1 MKIDIIG
8 KETIK
13 PSSPTPNHL
22 KSFKLCL
29 LDQLGAPAYFAL
41 ILFYPENHVT
51 IEERRHKLKKSLLE
65 ALTQFYPFFGRIE
78 NNTTI
83 ECDDNGDMV
92 VLQRFLPIEIE
103 SFRAVTIP
111 LLLVQLNFF
120 DCGGLAT
127 GLCMSHRLADAST
140 LCAFIKH
147 LASIS
152 TGHALIQLP
161 CLHYDQPSSFFPA
174 RSLGLCLP
182 PIGYERLVIVTKS
195 YVFNASKIATPKAEA
210 VNPLDAKGWIRASG
224 TTLVAEES
232 ETELKDLV
240 AQLRKGIIEFD
251 EKLAKKLGRD
261 DSLELIEEYREER
274 VNKEHL
280 YSCTNWLIDTKESD
294 VVEAWVTLIEED
306 MALFECDPQ
315 LLSFAMPNPSRRR
328 NFFGRGGGRS
338 KPTCQLCGVYGH
350 VVAQC
355 YRRFDSTFLGPNV
368 GNTVSEVLHPPTPSN
383 FIGQSF
389 ASHPLYS
396 LSAPNFPSKYL
407 DNQAT
412 LTSAFSSPSSFIRS
426 QTGTPYYASQTPFPL
441 LASHYPL
448 HSRPTPPLLQFGT
461 LLQVATT
468 TSSYAP
474 SVGPPSRPVSSS
486 LLAQSHMVHS
496 TTTTTAPQ
504 NSFPV
509 VVVSDKF
516 AGHYSSFQTTIA
528 SFIFP
533 INDTKMLSNLA
544 ANCNIE
550 SSLILSLNK
559 DLSCNVPVSK
569 ST

>member
-1 MKIDIIG
+1 MADRYAAR
-8 KETIK
+8 
-13 PSSPTPNHL
+13 SPTRILHYRKLLQNTKKNALSVDDYVL
-22 KSFKLCL
+22 KMKDLAGNLAAAGDNVSETDLVMYIL
-29 LDQLGAPAYFAL
+29 RGLGSDFQP
-41 ILFYPENHVT
+41 
-51 IEERRHKLKKSLLE
+51 
-65 ALTQFYPFFGRIE
+65 
-78 NNTTI
+78 
-83 ECDDNGDMV
+83 
-92 VLQRFLPIEIE
+92 
-103 SFRAVTIP
+103 
-111 LLLVQLNFF
+111 
-120 DCGGLAT
+120 
-127 GLCMSHRLADAST
+127 
-140 LCAFIKH
+140 
-147 LASIS
+147 IS
-152 TGHALIQLP
+152 TIL
-161 CLHYDQPSSFFPA
+161 
-174 RSLGLCLP
+174 
-182 PIGYERLVIVTKS
+182 E
-195 YVFNASKIATPKAEA
+195 
-210 VNPLDAKGWIRASG
+210 IRP
-224 TTLVAEES
+224 E
-232 ETELKDLV
+232 
-240 AQLRKGIIEFD
+240 QY
-251 EKLAKKLGRD
+251 
-261 DSLELIEEYREER
+261 SLEE
-274 VNKEHL
+274 VQHHL
-280 YSCTNWLIDTKESD
+280 LAFESKLD
-294 VVEAWVTLIEED
+294 ELNSAITMMLHIK
-306 MALFECDPQ
+306 LQICSNNFSRGRGFNNF
-315 LLSFAMPNPSRRR
+315 LRGRRR

-426 QTGTPYYASQTPFPL
+426 QTGTPYYASQTSFPL

-516 AGHYSSFQTTIA
+516 AGHCQSASPMTLLDPAWYFDNGATDHVAADGNALLEQIEYRGSSRDCTTQRCA
-528 SFIFP
+528 
-533 INDTKMLSNLA
+533 
-544 ANCNIE
+544 
-550 SSLILSLNK
+550 
-559 DLSCNVPVSK
+559 
-569 ST
+569 